1 MLSDVALHRQNAL
14 LKQRNMLVIVTV
26 SLIVVVLLQTMALLT
41 RDREVI
47 LQPILGKPMT
57 ITSGQVDG
65 DYLEAVTR
73 DTALVLLNRSPD
85 NLSYWQENV
94 LRVSDEA
101 SRGEVKRALVK
112 IVDEMRNSDL
122 TQAFAMSAMRV
133 NPKELWS
140 EVDGVVTTG
149 VGAAATRSVAA
160 LPSSRQPAT
169 PCRGRVRTRGRT
181 FSPSS
186 RTTSCRTTIR
196 R

>member
-14 LKQRNMLVIVTV
+14 LKQRNMLVITSV

-85 NLSYWQENV
+85 NLTYWQENV
-94 LRVSDEA
+94 LRVSDGA

-112 IVDEMRNSDL
+112 IIDEMRNSDL

-133 NPKELWS
+133 NPRELWS
-140 EVDGVVTTG
+140 EVDGVVTTYAG
-149 VGAAATRSVAA
+149 SKVISRNKRTYRFSWKYNGLSLGMTGFEIVADGKGGD
-160 LPSSRQPAT
+160 PA
-169 PCRGRVRTRGRT
+169 
-181 FSPSS
+181 
-186 RTTSCRTTIR
+186 
-196 R
+196 